1 MIHLAGTDFSHLT
14 SDELIKGIKALDLP
28 DYIRS
33 KAYGI
38 DVRETL
44 AQMTEMTIQLG
55 VNMGLS
61 PDDALKWARKLQETV
76 SQSEFDSW
84 VATLLDGG
92 PSIFM
97 NTLTELQTTYP
108 NGASGVALVRETD
121 PAKIYVWNG
130 ATWEDFGDYQGI
142 EIKEGTVTSDKLA
155 DKSVTPIK
163 HSDVFPFKNLL
174 MYATLNSNTVL
185 GEEGETST
193 SSYYSTTDFIQF
205 NDTSLTFASDQNGVV
220 CFYDSTKNLLTYNLV
235 ANDGSFKYGVTF
247 NSPANTSFIRVSVRD
262 SRTWAQVE
270 SGSQYT
276 GYEDKYYL
284 NKLGIDTFNI
294 KKGAVTD
301 DLIAKNSISENKLS
315 DYIPPKNL
323 LANLTFNSNV
333 LLNPDG
339 STVTSKSYK
348 TTKDYLNCEPNTN
361 YTFAGGG
368 NGVINFYDKNGLFIS
383 YNLIP
388 NDLSIL
394 FSGFTVTS
402 PINATKMLVSVNLYA
417 NWYQLEIG
425 NQFTNYEN
433 DSLYRLSE
441 LDISKVEDVEA
452 KAFNTVAEIEG
463 FISYGQSWAQGYD
476 STAISVL
483 QPYNNITL
491 NTGTTNEPLHDFNQ
505 TATSF
510 RPLIE
515 ENGTARGAGSQT
527 VGESTS
533 SSQSNAVIQ
542 LLVEEN
548 GFEPEKM
555 SYSIFSVSPGKG
567 STSLAQLS
575 KGTEPY
581 NRFLSQIQKANE
593 LATQVGNMFK
603 VTAFSWAQGSSG
615 NGTELSYAD
624 GLEKLRY
631 DLETDIKAI
640 TGQIE
645 PLKCITWQPF
655 PRGLGETKT
664 LYDNY
669 VGASETYE
677 HIICAGPTYWLDTLT
692 KSNLHFDSKSQAK
705 LGAMFG
711 KAYKCT
717 INDEIKFES
726 LKPIKIN
733 HKGKIAL
740 LKFNNTDSN
749 LVLDSTSLTL
759 AAGYGFKVIDTHG
772 TETTLEVS
780 VVSSNILKLYLPT
793 RNFNDTD
800 RIVYGD
806 VGNGWGFADRIRGNL
821 RTDKEFEYNL
831 NRGEKLKIQDWC
843 VVFDKTIQE
852 LSI

>member
-1 MIHLAGTDFSHLT
+1 MAGTDFSHLT
-14 SDELIKGIKALDLP
+14 TDELIKGIKALKLP

-33 KAYGI
+33 KAYGV

-61 PDDALKWARKLQETV
+61 PEEALNWSRKLQETV

-97 NTLTELQTTYP
+97 NTLSELKTTYP
-108 NGASGVALVRETD
+108 NGAPGVALVRETD

-130 ATWEDFGDYQGI
+130 TAWEDFGDYQGI
-142 EIKEGTVTSDKLA
+142 EIKEGTVTSEKIA
-155 DKSVTPIK
+155 DKAVTPIK
-163 HSDVFPFKNLL
+163 NSDILPFKNLL
-174 MYATLNSNTVL
+174 NYSSLVANKLLNSTGL
-185 GEEGETST
+185 TSD
-193 SSYYSTTDFIQF
+193 SPIYSTTDFISF
-205 NDTSLTFASDQNGVV
+205 TGSSLTFSSDQNGVV
-220 CFYDSTKNLLTYNLV
+220 CFYDSAKNLLTYNLV
-235 ANDGSFKYGVTF
+235 ANDGNFKYGVTF
-247 NSPANTSFIRVSVRD
+247 NSPANTAFIRVSVRN

-270 SGSQYT
+270 SGSKFT

-284 NKLGIDTFNI
+284 NKLGVDTFNI
-294 KKGAVTD
+294 KKGAITN

-323 LANLTFNSNV
+323 LVNLVFDSGV
-333 LLNPDG
+333 LLVPDG
-339 STVTSKSYK
+339 TTTTSASYK
-348 TTKDYLNCEPNTN
+348 TTKDYLNCEPNTD

-388 NDLSIL
+388 NNPSVL

-402 PINATKMLVSVNLYA
+402 PTNATKMLVSVHVNA
-417 NWYQLEIG
+417 NWYQLELG
-425 NQFTNYEN
+425 NQFTSYES
-433 DSLYRLSE
+433 DGLYRLSG
-441 LDISKVEDVEA
+441 LDISTVEGIVP

-483 QPYNNITL
+483 QPYNNLTL
-491 NTGTTNEPLHDFNQ
+491 DTGTTNEPLGYFDQ
-505 TATSF
+505 VATSF
-510 RPLIE
+510 KPLVE
-515 ENGTARGAGSQT
+515 ENGTASGAGSQT

-555 SYSIFSVSPGKG
+555 SYSLFSVSPGRG

-581 NRFLSQIQKANE
+581 DRFVSQIQKASE
-593 LATQVGNMFK
+593 LATQAGNMFK

-624 GLEKLRY
+624 GLEKLRH

-640 TGQIE
+640 TGQTE

-655 PRGLGETKT
+655 PRGLGETKK
-664 LYDNY
+664 LYEDF
-669 VGASETYE
+669 VGASERYE
-677 HIICAGPTYWLDTLT
+677 HIICAGSAYWLDTLS
-692 KSNLHFDSKSQAK
+692 KSNLHFNSKSQAK

-711 KAYKCT
+711 KAYKRSM
-717 INDEIKFES
+717 NDEIKFEP
-726 LKPIKIN
+726 LKPNKIKT
-733 HKGKIAL
+733 KGKIAL
-740 LKFNNTDSN
+740 LKFNNTDSK
-749 LVLDSTSLTL
+749 LVLDTASLTF
-759 AAGYGFKVIDTHG
+759 ADGYGFKVIDTFG

-780 VVSSNILKLYLPT
+780 IVSNDTLKLYLPT

-806 VGNGWGFADRIRGNL
+806 TGNGWGGTDRIRGNL
-821 RTDKEFEYNL
+821 RTNKEFDYSL